1 MVPKRASEPDPKPLY
16 GRMFLHV
23 GAAGIM
29 VAGFNALS
37 SMAVGKV
44 VTPQVSLALVAK
56 QVRYAAR
63 PDADEV
69 VRR

>member
-1 MVPKRASEPDPKPLY
+1 MVSKAASEPDPKPNY

-23 GAAGIM
+23 GAAGVM

-44 VTPQVSLALVAK
+44 ITPQVSLTPNWYL
-56 QVRYAAR
+56 
-63 PDADEV
+63 PMH
-69 VRR
+69 